1 MAIMRSLCI
10 NENQGGKCG
19 KLLITPFT
27 SICGLPILNIESN
40 FFYKPRQVKTI
51 VC

>member
-1 MAIMRSLCI
+1 MRSLCI

-27 SICGLPILNIESN
+27 SICGLSILNINSDLFSN
-40 FFYKPRQVKTI
+40 LKQT
-51 VC
+51 